1 MRNIA
6 AIFHKELKTYFTSP
20 IAYVLAAVF
29 LVITGYFFY
38 GMTVTFSNEC
48 LYYMQYASRYGGMPA
63 LNLNQ
68 QVIRGMFG
76 LISFI
81 SLFIIPMLTMR
92 LYAEEKRSGTM
103 ELLMTSPV
111 RITETL
117 LGKFFACFSLYAV
130 IIGLTVLYQIIL
142 GVYGHPDWGPVLS
155 GYLGTLLMGAAFIA
169 VGIFA
174 SSVTESQ
181 IIAVVLGFGALLL
194 FWVIGSASIFTRPG
208 AGKIFSYLSILTHML
223 PFQKGVIDTQHI
235 LFYLSFI
242 GFFLFLTVKVVESQ
256 RWR

>member
-6 AIFHKELKTYFTSP
+6 AIFQKEIKTYFTSP

-48 LYYMQYASRYGGMPA
+48 LYYMQYASRYGGMPP

-81 SLFIIPMLTMR
+81 SLFMIPMLTMR
-92 LYAEEKRSGTM
+92 LYAEEKKSGTM
-103 ELLMTSPV
+103 ELLMTSPL

-117 LGKFFACFSLYAV
+117 LGKFFACFVLYAI
-130 IIGLTVLYQIIL
+130 IIGLTVLYQVIL
-142 GVYGHPDWGPVLS
+142 GAYGHPDWGPVFS
-155 GYLGTLLMGAAFIA
+155 GYLGALLMGAAFIA

-174 SSVTESQ
+174 SSLTESQ

-194 FWVIGSASIFTRPG
+194 FWVIGSAAIFTRPG

-223 PFQKGVIDTQHI
+223 PFQKGVIDTKDI
-235 LFYLSFI
+235 IFFLGFVI
-242 GFFLFLTVKVVESQ
+242 FFLFVTVKVVESQ

>member
-6 AIFHKELKTYFTSP
+6 AVFEKEMRTYFTSP

-48 LYYMQYASRYGGMPA
+48 LYYMQYASRYGGMPS

-68 QVIRGMFG
+68 QVIRGMLG

-81 SLFIIPMLTMR
+81 SLFMIPMLTMR

-103 ELLMTSPV
+103 ELLMTSPM

-117 LGKFFACFSLYAV
+117 LGKFFACFVLYAV
-130 IIGLTVLYQIIL
+130 IVGLTVIYQLIL
-142 GVYGHPDWGPVLS
+142 AAYGSPEWGPVFS
-155 GYLGTLLMGAAFIA
+155 GYLGVLLMGAAFIA

-174 SSVTESQ
+174 SSLTESQ

-194 FWVIGSASIFTRPG
+194 FWVIGSAAIFTRPG
-208 AGKIFSYLSILTHML
+208 AGKVFSYLSILTHML
-223 PFQKGVIDTQHI
+223 SFQKGVIDTQDI
-235 LFYLSFI
+235 IFALGFI